1 VTSYQLT
8 MNYAPCII
16 KVATIPA
23 AGPSELFLL
32 CFLPFLDLFVGTW
45 GGGYKENIIINI
57 MLDRKILGGEY
68 TFAISYL
75 KVSQAFKGRQI
86 VLKWSYLE
94 YS

>member
-8 MNYAPCII
+8 TNYAVTI
-16 KVATIPA
+16 IPA

-45 GGGYKENIIINI
+45 GGGCKENIIINI
-57 MLDRKILGGEY
+57 MLDRKILRGEY

-75 KVSQAFKGRQI
+75 KASQAFKVTMNCCG
-86 VLKWSYLE
+86 
-94 YS
+94 